1 MWPGWSK
8 HVYHCNLVTHNF
20 KFSNEN
26 SSGIVY
32 DVHILDNP
40 FSEQNYLARTVEVKS
55 LEISFP
61 PHSFSHPSL
70 TSWVIYVSCK
80 HIISYFLSLKYVNTD
95 FRFNFDRSPRT
106 LTENNWSVQSQAIRK
121 VRGQKQKSVTQ
132 KANSSQRQ
140 GHSSG
145 LWRRAVRGVT
155 CLTRVSQSGV
165 FSGQA
170 RATRGTPGI
179 RPRPLGH
186 GVTCALL
193 KVQLCLFCMH
203 SCQLSVSV
211 RKFCLLLLFFPYCPV
226 LAFCHW
232 PLSSWLPIAA

>member
-1 MWPGWSK
+1 MKICLELYTMFTSLITPFLNKITWPELW
-8 HVYHCNLVTHNF
+8 
-20 KFSNEN
+20 
-26 SSGIVY
+26 
-32 DVHILDNP
+32 
-40 FSEQNYLARTVEVKS
+40 EVKS
-55 LEISFP
+55 LETSFP

-70 TSWVIYVSCK
+70 TSLVIYVSCK

-132 KANSSQRQ
+132 KANSSQSQ

-145 LWRRAVRGVT
+145 LWRRALRGVT

-170 RATRGTPGI
+170 RATRGIPGI
-179 RPRPLGH
+179 RPRLLAFLPT
-186 GVTCALL
+186 VTECAFLNTFLTTRLQNFKNVLHSRRHRIRLL
-193 KVQLCLFCMH
+193 KY
-203 SCQLSVSV
+203 
-211 RKFCLLLLFFPYCPV
+211 FPRDKILKLQKC
-226 LAFCHW
+226 
-232 PLSSWLPIAA
+232 SSLETPQDTPS